1 MLLLAGFG
9 FQPNRK
15 VTWVQ
20 RREGMDGGDLLI
32 DTFYIFLVLA
42 LGAAVRL
49 LLFFLP
55 LCSFD
60 GLEDIILNEY
70 A

>member
-1 MLLLAGFG
+1 
-9 FQPNRK
+9 
-15 VTWVQ
+15 V
-20 RREGMDGGDLLI
+20 DGGDLLI

-42 LGAAVRL
+42 LGTAVRL
-49 LLFFLP
+49 LLFLLP